1 MGGAMTAHTYN
12 IIMISLHE
20 RIEHTVIAHNP
31 VQAIRI
37 GIGMMP
43 ACYAPCGITCK
54 PRRLPIHKP
63 QEHTPCA
70 A

>member
-1 MGGAMTAHTYN
+1 MGGAMKASAYDITL
-12 IIMISLHE
+12 ISLHE
-20 RIEHTVIAHNP
+20 RIERTVIAHNT

-43 ACYAPCGITCK
+43 SCFAPCGITCK
-54 PRRLPIHKP
+54 PRLLIDKP
-63 QEHTPCA
+63 QEPTPCA